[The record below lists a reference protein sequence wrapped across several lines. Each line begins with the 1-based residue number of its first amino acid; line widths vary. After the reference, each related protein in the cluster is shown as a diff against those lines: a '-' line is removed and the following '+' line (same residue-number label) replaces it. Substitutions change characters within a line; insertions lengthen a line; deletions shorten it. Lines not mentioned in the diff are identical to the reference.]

1 MDSSPNPKNYD
12 FIDTLM
18 LEQSSWQTEA
28 RVHRMSYRN
37 GCGTQ
42 RVTIEI
48 VSWPPPTLV
57 HSLRSTSFDHPLLM
71 VIRPKKSEWNR
82 AATTP

>member
-48 VSWPPPTLV
+48 VSWPPQLWFIRCEA
-57 HSLRSTSFDHPLLM
+57 HLLT
-71 VIRPKKSEWNR
+71 IHF
-82 AATTP
+82 